1 MRKIEMDDS
10 PATEAQTVL
19 ILRLRRPGGDAL
31 DIMPEFFAHELAT
44 MGLGMDALPELLRR
58 LAGNIEEALKE
69 KR

>member
-1 MRKIEMDDS
+1 MKRIELTDS

-31 DIMPEFFAHELAT
+31 DILPEFFWRELAI
-44 MGLGMDALPELLRR
+44 MGLGMDALPELLWR
-58 LAGNIEEALKE
+58 LAGDIEEALKE